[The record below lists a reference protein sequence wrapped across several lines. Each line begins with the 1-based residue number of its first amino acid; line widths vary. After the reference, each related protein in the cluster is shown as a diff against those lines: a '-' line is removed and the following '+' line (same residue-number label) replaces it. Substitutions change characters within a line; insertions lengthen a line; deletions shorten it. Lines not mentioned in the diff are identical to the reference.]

1 MADLVLD
8 KQDIGEVQPF
18 QVSTVNVDT
27 KDVYERGKVDINF
40 FAALLLPAVM
50 VSPLPDFYVAI
61 FQILVT
67 RTPQQIG
74 KILRF
79 ALGLPRAHAKTTFI
93 KIIICWLIV
102 YDKYSFI
109 AVICATD
116 DLAQNLIGDISDALG
131 SPNME
136 EVYGKWT
143 INLSTDNKEEK
154 KCSYH
159 GRAVII
165 KAKGAGSALRGLNI
179 KHQRPDLI
187 FFDDAQTKECDDSPT
202 ERDKFRKWLVATFK
216 LIAPITQTPNRLI
229 IYVGNMYSDECIL
242 YQLKNNPAWVSLITG
257 AILEDGEPLWPQLHS
272 LEELMESYFHDESM
286 NEVDIW
292 FAEVM
297 NDPVSRA
304 LSLLHGPLDLS
315 PLEAHIE
322 PDGVF
327 ITIDPAGF
335 REASDDNVIV
345 VHYVHD
351 GKGHVAEIDASI
363 KDPEQLILAAIR
375 LAMKHG
381 ASLIGV
387 EDVAYQ
393 QTLLFWFNKYFNEF
407 KVQGVEVV
415 PLKPKGRS
423 KEARIRLFVAELYA
437 QNYFLMEG
445 PKPIFVWQ
453 AMKYKIG
460 LTKSKDKKNK
470 DDVLDACAYGI
481 DVRNEYW
488 HLVKNNKRYG
498 QWAITDASVVG
509 NNTPF

>member
-1 MADLVLD
+1 MAEVVDRPADLS
-8 KQDIGEVQPF
+8 EVKPF
-18 QVSTVNVDT
+18 EVTSVNIDT
-27 KDVYERGKVDINF
+27 REAYERGKVDINF
-40 FAALLLPAVM
+40 FAALCLPAVM
-50 VSPLPDFYVAI
+50 VSPLPAFYVAI
-61 FQILVT
+61 FNILVT
-67 RTPQQIG
+67 RTPEQLG

-143 INLSTDNKEEK
+143 MQLSTDNKEEK
-154 KCSYH
+154 KASYH

-216 LIAPITQTPNRLI
+216 LIAPVTQTPNRLI
-229 IYVGNMYSDECIL
+229 IYVGNMYSEDCIL
-242 YQLKNNPAWVSLITG
+242 FQLKNNPSWVSLITG
-257 AILEDGEPLWPQLHS
+257 AILEDGNPLWPQLHP
-272 LEELMESYFHDESM
+272 LDELMESYFHDEAL
-286 NEVDIW
+286 NEADVW

-297 NDPVSRA
+297 NDPVSKS
-304 LSLLHGPLDLS
+304 LSLLHGPLGIS
-315 PLEAHIE
+315 TLEDHEE

-335 REASDDNVIV
+335 RAASDDNVIV
-345 VHYVHD
+345 VHYVHN
-351 GKGHVAEIDASI
+351 GRGHIAEIESGV
-363 KDPEQLILAAIR
+363 KDPEQLILASIR

-393 QTLLFWFNKYFNEF
+393 QTLLFWLNKYFDQF
-407 KVQGVEVV
+407 KIHGIEVV

-423 KEARIRLFVAELYA
+423 KESRIRLFVSELYSG
-437 QNYFLMEG
+437 NYFLMEG
-445 PKPIFVWQ
+445 PKPVFVWQ

-460 LTKSKDKKNK
+460 KKDNK
-470 DDVLDACAYGI
+470 DDVLDACAYGL

-488 HLVKNNKRYG
+488 HLVKNMKRAG
-498 QWAITDASVVG
+498 LWLVTEASVVG